1 MSSPLSDDNLLLSN
15 LEITK
20 LNADLSSAINTYS
33 EVLSVFTSALA
44 EKGSTVVSPEFVLQ
58 IINDGYKHLTDS
70 FNQLQYV
77 FNEYYNAITIQ
88 HGIDNS

>member
-44 EKGSTVVSPEFVLQ
+44 EKGSTVVSPKFVLQ
-58 IINDGYKHLTDS
+58 IIDDGYKHLTDS

-77 FNEYYNAITIQ
+77 FNEYYNAISQ
-88 HGIDNS
+88 

>member
-44 EKGSTVVSPEFVLQ
+44 EKGSTVVSPKFVLQ
-58 IINDGYKHLTDS
+58 IIDDGYKHLTYS
-70 FNQLQYV
+70 FKHLG
-77 FNEYYNAITIQ
+77 FAFDAYYNAISQ
-88 HGIDNS
+88 